1 MIKFIFCPIPKG
13 DLALLTEGGKGDT
26 ATLKASISLTLLAV
40 YGNINA
46 SVMITS

>member
-1 MIKFIFCPIPKG
+1 MRLVV
-13 DLALLTEGGKGDT
+13 LAENGKRDA
-26 ATLKASISLTLLAV
+26 ATLKASISLTLLAE

>member
-1 MIKFIFCPIPKG
+1 MNLVI
-13 DLALLTEGGKGDT
+13 LAENGKMDA